1 MTIAMCPK
9 LRICLQNEV
18 RRLSLRK
25 SKSQS
30 GPALAWFRI
39 PVLVLLTLLILSG
52 IARGQSAGLYQD
64 LHDFGGTAT
73 DGNYPDAGVTFDSA
87 GNMYGTTFYGG
98 LNGSG
103 MGGSGMVWEIT
114 TSGTYKD
121 LHDFGGTV
129 VNADGTNGP
138 DGAFPK
144 AGVTF
149 DSAGN
154 MYSTTYNGGP
164 NGPDMGGSGMVWEI
178 TTSGTYK
185 DLHDFGGTVVNADR
199 TNGPDGA
206 FPLAGVTFD
215 SAGNMYGTTS
225 NGGPNGPDMG
235 GSGMVW
241 DITTSR
247 TYKDLHDFGGTVVNA
262 DGTNGPDGAN
272 PCAGVTFDSAG
283 NMYGTTFFFGPNGPN
298 NGAGM
303 VWEITASGAY
313 EDLHDF
319 GGTITNANGTS
330 GPDGANTYAGVTFD
344 GNGNMF
350 GAASHSGADD
360 FGMVW
365 TIIRSSPPLTN
376 ISLSPT
382 TVQGGASTTGT
393 ITLLQAA
400 PADGATIALS
410 TSSPNAV
417 VPSSVNVASGGKTA
431 VFEVATTAVN
441 ANTTVK
447 ITAGFGANSKSA
459 TLTLTPATLASMSL
473 SPTTVVGGNN
483 STGTVNLSGPAG
495 PGGTSVALSSS
506 NSVAGVYST
515 AIVPAGQ
522 TSATFTITTSGVS
535 TSASATISASLGATT
550 KKQTL
555 SVTPSALA
563 GLSLAPTS
571 VGGGF
576 QSTGTALL
584 NGFAPA
590 GGLTVSLSSSATS
603 VATVPASIQVPAGQS
618 SATFAISTSVFT
630 TQRSA
635 SIKAAYL
642 SVSKSATLTVTPAT
656 VASVTLNPSTVAGG
670 ISTNGTVSLTSLA
683 PTGGLVVKLA
693 SNSTSTSL
701 PASVTIP
708 AGASSAG
715 FVVKT
720 SYVSAQT
727 LATITATLGS
737 VSQTTSL
744 TISPPA
750 LVSITFKPSS
760 VLGGESATGTVTL
773 SSPAP
778 SNGIVIWLFSSKG
791 ANVPIYMFVG
801 ANKTSGTFT
810 VRTAPEPIQTS
821 ATVTATLGTSSLA
834 ATLTILRT

>member
-138 DGAFPK
+138 DGAFPD
-144 AGVTF
+144 AGVTL
-149 DSAGN
+149 DNHGN
-154 MYSTTYNGGP
+154 LFGTTFYGGL
-164 NGPDMGGSGMVWEI
+164 NESGIVWEI
-178 TTSGTYK
+178 TISG
-185 DLHDFGGTVVNADR
+185 
-199 TNGPDGA
+199 
-206 FPLAGVTFD
+206 
-215 SAGNMYGTTS
+215 
-225 NGGPNGPDMG
+225 
-235 GSGMVW
+235 
-241 DITTSR
+241 

-473 SPTTVVGGNN
+473 SPTTHVGGNN
-483 STGTVNLSGPAG
+483 STGTVNLSGPDG